1 MAATSQ
7 KVKIVK
13 GFKVPHK
20 EGKYYRLLCLTGKNK
35 GFSYFL
41 QGRRIVLGRSEKADI
56 QVADTKSSREHAELT
71 LLKNE
76 YVITDL
82 GSQNGVVVNDLK
94 IAQHQLNNGD
104 KVIIG
109 QTVYKYDLIENK
121 KANLSLVKS
130 EEGEEDD
137 FEVREGEYD
146 PYPDEEEEEE
156 LSEEEQAKKN
166 KRIFIILALGL
177 VAYMMIGEEPKK
189 KTLIEKKERK
199 TPSVRDTFAE
209 KLIAKNR
216 EEDQEQMKKL
226 ESILK
231 RGLRE
236 YREENYFRAI
246 HEFNL
251 ALILSPENSRA
262 QFYLSKSQQRLR
274 ETVDQLSEK
283 GQREI
288 EANKYLEAKVTYCSI
303 LRLYKDFPDD
313 EAYKSALEKIAIIE
327 EELGY
332 IKGELKCFTDR

>member
-1 MAATSQ
+1 MAASQ

-13 GFKVPHK
+13 GFKIPQK

-35 GFSYFL
+35 GISYFL
-41 QGRRIVLGRSEKADI
+41 QGKRIVLGRSDKADI

-71 LLKNE
+71 LLRNE

-109 QTVYKYDLIENK
+109 QTVYKYDFIVNKKPEFELIEGSK
-121 KANLSLVKS
+121 
-130 EEGEEDD
+130 GED
-137 FEVREGEYD
+137 GEYD
-146 PYPDEEEEEE
+146 EEIDEDYDGDEEEEEVD
-156 LSEEEQAKKN
+156 EEEKAKSN
-166 KRIFIILALGL
+166 KRMIIIGIIGAII
-177 VAYMMIGEEPKK
+177 YMMISDDGPKK
-189 KTLIEKKERK
+189 KTTISKKAK
-199 TPSVRDTFAE
+199 PPSVRDNFAE

-216 EEDQEQMKKL
+216 EEDQEQAKKL
-226 ESILK
+226 EAILK

-251 ALILSPENSRA
+251 ALILSPDNSRA
-262 QFYLSKSQQRLR
+262 QFYLNKSQQRLR
-274 ETVDQLSEK
+274 ETVDNLSEK

-288 EANKYLEAKVTYCSI
+288 EANKFLEAKVTYCSI
-303 LRLYKDFPDD
+303 LRLYKDYPND
-313 EAYKSALEKIAIIE
+313 ESYKNAEEKITLIE
-327 EELGY
+327 NELGY
-332 IKGELKCFTDR
+332 VKGELKCFTDR